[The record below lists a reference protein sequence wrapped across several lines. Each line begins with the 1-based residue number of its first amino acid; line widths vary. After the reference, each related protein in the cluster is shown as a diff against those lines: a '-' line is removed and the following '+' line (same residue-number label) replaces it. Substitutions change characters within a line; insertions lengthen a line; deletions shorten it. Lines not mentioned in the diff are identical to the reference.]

1 MKTIMA
7 ETQAASKNQTVVGPS
22 RSPAFSHMSKMNVST
37 RLGDISPPAKPFP
50 RSGSTG
56 PWKINVEATVTHLP
70 AIGTP
75 TTPSP
80 LVLNI
85 SGSAP
90 TSSST
95 MQSQQTEPAQAQL
108 PGLGPVIT
116 PKRQVQ
122 PKSSPSGAHST
133 GSR

>member
-7 ETQAASKNQTVVGPS
+7 ETQAASENQKFIGPS
-22 RSPAFSHMSKMNVST
+22 QSPAFPHLLKMNANI
-37 RLGDISPPAKPFP
+37 RLGDISPSAKPLP

-56 PWKINVEATVTHLP
+56 PWKINVEATVTHLST
-70 AIGTP
+70 IETP
-75 TTPSP
+75 PTSSP
-80 LVLNI
+80 LILNI
-85 SGSAP
+85 SRSAL

-95 MQSQQTEPAQAQL
+95 MQSQQTEPAHAQL
-108 PGLGPVIT
+108 PGLGPVII

-122 PKSSPSGAHST
+122 PKSSSSGAHST